1 MFANENRLRLVLRVN
16 AIFSTASGLV
26 LILVRPLASLM
37 QANSRTLIFIGIGLI
52 LFALTVMHAALRKD
66 VSRKQVLSIVVQ
78 DWVWVVASLI
88 VIALQAWQLSSVAY
102 MLIGAVAVIVGLF
115 ASLQLKFL
123 GTKT

>member
-1 MFANENRLRLVLRVN
+1 M
-16 AIFSTASGLV
+16 
-26 LILVRPLASLM
+26 
-37 QANSRTLIFIGIGLI
+37 
-52 LFALTVMHAALRKD
+52 
-66 VSRKQVLSIVVQ
+66 SIVVQ